1 MSPLALVYNFFWK
14 IANVAFLNPAFL
26 KMLELLFSLA
36 DAEGC
41 VIKFEIFSLIRIF
54 QMICE
59 RSELRTLLIKALNF
73 HAEH

>member
-41 VIKFEIFSLIRIF
+41 VIKFEIFSLIS

-59 RSELRTLLIKALNF
+59 RSELRTILIKALNF